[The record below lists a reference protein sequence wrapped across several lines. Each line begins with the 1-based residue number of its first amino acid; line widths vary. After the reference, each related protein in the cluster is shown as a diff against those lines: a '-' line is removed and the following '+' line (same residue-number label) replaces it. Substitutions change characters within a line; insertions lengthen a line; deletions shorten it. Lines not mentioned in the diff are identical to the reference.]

1 MRIFFATIFMLCV
14 WQFSLFAQVKPLTF
28 YDTIPIKG
36 STPKFTLYKHMDDWY
51 KSQKNMKQTGRARKE
66 WKMKG
71 KAFFQYQ
78 NRVRIDSVFTS
89 PHAAEKMK
97 GTIVYSIES
106 QIQDSIIVITYTNFI
121 HEAVYSEYGNV
132 TYGKL
137 MDYTKIPP
145 GKCMEVEEW
154 CNAVWTDMKNLC
166 QRDLR
171 MRTQK
176 MLPKRLVRTK
186 IYKAPPV
193 PVQVEEVAE
202 KENNYDHLKLE
213 NYLIKEDPEVLKAEE
228 RRRLAEEQSLA
239 QAAELE
245 AKTAEKA
252 KKEEA
257 AEKEKV
263 EKEAKK
269 EEEIEEE
276 EEDFAKPKR
285 QKKVKKDPYD
295 DYDDE

>member
-1 MRIFFATIFMLCV
+1 MRIFFTTILMLCM
-14 WQFSLFAQVKPLTF
+14 WRFSASAQIQLFTI

-51 KSQKNMKQTGRARKE
+51 QSQRNMKQTGRARKQ

-78 NRVRIDSVFTS
+78 NRVRIDSIFTS

-106 QIQDSIIVITYTNFI
+106 QIQDSLIVITYTNFI
-121 HEAVYSEYGNV
+121 HEPVYSEYGNT
-132 TYGKL
+132 TYGRL
-137 MDYTKIPP
+137 MDYPKFPA

-154 CNAVWTDMKNLC
+154 CEAVWIDMKDVCLLET
-166 QRDLR
+166 RR
-171 MRTQK
+171 RTAQ

-186 IYKAPPV
+186 FYKAPPAP
-193 PVQVEEVAE
+193 PVVEEVVV

-239 QAAELE
+239 QDTLLE
-245 AKTAEKA
+245 EKTDEKA
-252 KKEEA
+252 KKEVV
-257 AEKEKV
+257 AEKVKA
-263 EKEAKK
+263 EKEAKEQQT
-269 EEEIEEE
+269 EEE
-276 EEDFAKPKR
+276 KPVKT
-285 QKKVKKDPYD
+285 KKQKKDPYD
-295 DYDDE
+295 DYDDYGDEDW

>member
-1 MRIFFATIFMLCV
+1 MRIFFSTIVVLCV
-14 WQFSLFAQVKPLTF
+14 WQFSALAQVKPLTF

-36 STPKFTLYKHMDDWY
+36 NTPKFTLYKHMDDWY

-78 NRVRIDSVFTS
+78 NRVRIDGVFTS

-121 HEAVYSEYGNV
+121 HEPVYSEYGNV

-137 MDYTKIPP
+137 MNYAKVPP

-154 CNAVWTDMKNLC
+154 CEAVWFDMKNVC
-166 QRDLR
+166 HREVQQR
-171 MRTQK
+171 TKQ
-176 MLPKRLVRTK
+176 MLPKRLIRTK
-186 IYKAPPV
+186 VYKAPPA
-193 PVQVEEVAE
+193 PAQAQEVAV

-228 RRRLAEEQSLA
+228 RRKQQEEESLVKA
-239 QAAELE
+239 IELE
-245 AKTAEKA
+245 EKTVEKA

-257 AEKEKV
+257 AAKV
-263 EKEAKK
+263 KAEKEAKK
-269 EEEIEEE
+269 AKD
-276 EEDFAKPKR
+276 EDYEKPVK
-285 QKKVKKDPYD
+285 QKKQKKDPYD

>member
-1 MRIFFATIFMLCV
+1 
-14 WQFSLFAQVKPLTF
+14 
-28 YDTIPIKG
+28 
-36 STPKFTLYKHMDDWY
+36 MDDWY
-51 KSQKNMKQTGRARKE
+51 KSQKNMKQTARARKE
-66 WKMKG
+66 WKMRG

-78 NRVRIDSVFTS
+78 NRVRIDGVFTS

-106 QIQDSIIVITYTNFI
+106 QIQDSIIVIKYSNFI
-121 HEAVYSEYGNV
+121 HEPVYSEYGNV
-132 TYGKL
+132 SYGKL
-137 MDYTKIPP
+137 MDYKTLPP

-154 CNAVWTDMKNLC
+154 CSAVWEDMKNVC

-171 MRTQK
+171 MRTQR
-176 MLPKRLVRTK
+176 MLPKRLIRTK

-193 PVQVEEVAE
+193 PVIEEEVVVKA
-202 KENNYDHLKLE
+202 NNYDHLKLE

-228 RRRLAEEQSLA
+228 RRRLAEEESLA
-239 QAAELE
+239 RATLLE
-245 AKTAEKA
+245 EKTAEKA

-257 AEKEKV
+257 AAKEKAEKV
-263 EKEAKK
+263 EKAEKK
-269 EEEIEEE
+269 LEEEYEEE
-276 EEDFAKPKR
+276 TVKPKK

>member
-1 MRIFFATIFMLCV
+1 MLCA
-14 WQFSLFAQVKPLTF
+14 WQLSSFAQVKPLTF

-36 STPKFTLYKHMDDWY
+36 RTPKFTLYKHMDDWY
-51 KSQKNMKQTGRARKE
+51 KSQKNMKQTARARKQL
-66 WKMKG
+66 KMKG
-71 KAFFQYQ
+71 KAFFLYQ

-121 HEAVYSEYGNV
+121 HEPVYSEYGNV

-137 MDYTKIPP
+137 MDYEKFPP

-154 CNAVWTDMKNLC
+154 CSAVWTDMKNLC
-166 QRDLR
+166 QRDLHT
-171 MRTQK
+171 RTQK

-186 IYKAPPV
+186 IYKAPPAPV
-193 PVQVEEVAE
+193 PEEEVVV

-213 NYLIKEDPEVLKAEE
+213 NYLIKEDPEVVKAEE
-228 RRRLAEEQSLA
+228 QRRLAEEQSREK
-239 QAAELE
+239 AAELE
-245 AKTAEKA
+245 EKTAEKEKA
-252 KKEEA
+252 EA
-257 AEKEKV
+257 AKEKAKA
-263 EKEAKK
+263 EKAAKQA
-269 EEEIEEE
+269 EETE
-276 EEDFAKPKR
+276 EEDAKPKR

-295 DYDDE
+295 DYDDYGDYDEE